1 MTEPQPEHGRG
12 ERTIEEVG
20 AVTSATPE
28 DVTFDMIC
36 CECGKDIRLSRQIE
50 SGGMT
55 VSFYVDELGLENTDF
70 HFHVPH

>member
-1 MTEPQPEHGRG
+1 
-12 ERTIEEVG
+12 
-20 AVTSATPE
+20 VTSATPE
-28 DVTFDMIC
+28 DVAFDLIC

-55 VSFYVDELGLENTDF
+55 VSFYADELGLENTDF